1 MMRAQLSAINLFP
14 TTPRLFH
21 FLCIIRNVSFSW
33 SREIRGITQ
42 GVIPGLLYSENNWP
56 TLVILQ
62 DELGFQMR
70 VMCKRFQGK
79 SELHCSSPVRGFLID
94 SLDESMVV
102 YVKRCMDEY
111 WHVVL

>member
-1 MMRAQLSAINLFP
+1 MQIIMMDLA
-14 TTPRLFH
+14 
-21 FLCIIRNVSFSW
+21 
-33 SREIRGITQ
+33 
-42 GVIPGLLYSENNWP
+42 YS